1 MNVTI
6 NIRIVAGLY
15 KAYNKEKEGVIME
28 EKEKI
33 SWLRKIRLAKYAS
46 LKLKENKSEDE
57 QTLMKAIENTLF
69 DMGVNARAITN
80 YINNFIQGN
89 LEEKMATKCNEIF
102 DDILKKMET
111 TRKEVIDTKS
121 FPEYYFKIQ
130 EVIAM
135 DSDMAKHFL
144 KEAEERV
151 NVEHVLIT
159 STDMEGNDRG
169 GHTYYFS
176 KK

>member
-1 MNVTI
+1 
-6 NIRIVAGLY
+6 
-15 KAYNKEKEGVIME
+15 ME

-33 SWLRKIRLAKYAS
+33 FWLRKIRLAKYAS
-46 LKLKENKSEDE
+46 LKLKENKSEE
-57 QTLMKAIENTLF
+57 ELTLMKAIENTLF

-80 YINNFIQGN
+80 YVNNFIQGN
-89 LEEKMATKCNEIF
+89 LEEKIAIKCNEIF

-135 DSDMAKHFL
+135 DSDMAKNFL

-151 NVEHVLIT
+151 NVEHVLIN

-169 GHTYYFS
+169 GYTYYFS